1 MQRYSSL
8 IPIQYDEKFKADHE
22 VEVGLIITI
31 ERFYPDENRRVKV
44 DPQGPQLEKFK
55 KAECMFGMDMT
66 ILIKD
71 KKQPR

>member
-1 MQRYSSL
+1 MLTQFYRF
-8 IPIQYDEKFKADHE
+8 QYDEKFKADHE

-44 DPQGPQLEKFK
+44 DPLLEKFK

-71 KKQPR
+71 KKQPG